1 MDNSEFSSFET
12 DCDILL
18 KSYAPTELSNK
29 KRKEIH
35 EFAVD
40 VIRRKLPGVNVFGVG
55 SSALKTYLPESDVDL
70 VLLTDDHETS
80 DNHGGVLQ
88 NILGSIFN
96 ALCEEISLKDEDE
109 SEYKTMTIRNIEL
122 VNGRKKVAHCVVNNV
137 GVDITVN
144 QVSSLA
150 TITFLEEVDRCIGC
164 DHLLKRSVLLI
175 KSWCLNESSKYC
187 GQAIIGA
194 KQGMLSAYAIT
205 VMVLSLFNQPIMSD
219 GTVALPF
226 THPFAVLRSFMQTYA
241 NFNWEGYVV
250 TTEGPVAIQ
259 NGNMGSGGSVGI
271 GGGSSSAVGTGHSP
285 CCNETLML
293 EPLIQKFKSFIAAPS
308 SSNTPLPTSNSN
320 SDLAS
325 VNTVAAASMA
335 HPLQRFYL
343 RACNIQDPI
352 DSHNNLGISVSRQN
366 LVLIDCAL
374 KGGLF
379 HLEYIITYCV
389 WRQNQVREH
398 ELFVRGHSGDE
409 RGGGRGRSPSERSR
423 RPSENAMSGR
433 RHKDDRGAAVAS
445 HADQVSRE

>member
-1 MDNSEFSSFET
+1 MDNHELSSFEL
-12 DCDILL
+12 DCDLLL
-18 KSYAPTELSNK
+18 KSFEPTDLSNK

-35 EFAVD
+35 EFTVD
-40 VIRRKLPGVNVFGVG
+40 VIRRKLPSVNVFGVG

-70 VLLTDDHETS
+70 VLLTDENDS
-80 DNHGGVLQ
+80 DGSDVLR

-96 ALCEEISLKDEDE
+96 ALCEEISLKDDNK
-109 SEYKTMTIRNIEL
+109 SSFKNMTIRNIEL

-150 TITFLEEVDRCIGC
+150 TITFLEEVDRFIGH

-187 GQAIIGA
+187 NQIIIGA
-194 KQGMLSAYAIT
+194 KHGMLSAYAIT

-219 GTVALPF
+219 GTVALAF

-259 NGNMGSGGSVGI
+259 SGTSGNQSNQPSTAIVSTLGGNIGGSGAM
-271 GGGSSSAVGTGHSP
+271 GGNVIIEGAIPQGNSNKEP
-285 CCNETLML
+285 LML
-293 EPLIQKFKSFIAAPS
+293 EPLIKQFKAYLG
-308 SSNTPLPTSNSN
+308 N
-320 SDLAS
+320 
-325 VNTVAAASMA
+325 AAAAAAAATATNAFANRGSNNSTQSGDYTS
-335 HPLQRFYL
+335 HGGHNGGIIPPPRFSL

-352 DSHNNLGISVSRQN
+352 DSQNNLGISVSRPN

-374 KGGLF
+374 KGGLY
-379 HLEYIITYCV
+379 HLDYIITYTL
-389 WRQNQVREH
+389 WRQNQV
-398 ELFVRGHSGDE
+398 LVY
-409 RGGGRGRSPSERSR
+409 
-423 RPSENAMSGR
+423 
-433 RHKDDRGAAVAS
+433 
-445 HADQVSRE
+445 

>member
-1 MDNSEFSSFET
+1 MSSFEV

-18 KSYAPTELSNK
+18 KSFAPTELSNK
-29 KRKEIH
+29 KRKDIH

-40 VIRRKLPGVNVFGVG
+40 VIRRKLPSINVFGVG

-70 VLLTDDHETS
+70 VLLTDDNDPESS
-80 DNHGGVLQ
+80 DVLR

-96 ALCEEISLKDEDE
+96 ALCEEISLKDDNK
-109 SEYKTMTIRNIEL
+109 SSYKGMTIRNIEL

-150 TITFLEEVDRCIGC
+150 TITFLEEVDRFIGH

-175 KSWCLNESSKYC
+175 KSWCLNESTKYC
-187 GQAIIGA
+187 NQTIIGA
-194 KQGMLSAYAIT
+194 KHGMLSAYAIT

-219 GTVALPF
+219 GTVALAF

-259 NGNMGSGGSVGI
+259 SGTSGNQSNPSNSSAIVSTLGGNIGGSGGM
-271 GGGSSSAVGTGHSP
+271 GGNVIIDGVVPQGNGNKEP
-285 CCNETLML
+285 LML
-293 EPLIQKFKSFIAAPS
+293 EPLIKQFKTYLGNAAVS
-308 SSNTPLPTSNSN
+308 
-320 SDLAS
+320 
-325 VNTVAAASMA
+325 AAAATATSAFANRGSNNSTQSGDNMSHGTHNGSMM
-335 HPLQRFYL
+335 PPPRFSL

-352 DSHNNLGISVSRQN
+352 DSQNNLGISVSRPN

-374 KGGLF
+374 KGGLY
-379 HLEYIITYCV
+379 HLEYIITYTL
-389 WRQNQVREH
+389 WRQNQVRKGVLVSVLIGALLVVFLDSI
-398 ELFVRGHSGDE
+398 LF
-409 RGGGRGRSPSERSR
+409 
-423 RPSENAMSGR
+423 
-433 RHKDDRGAAVAS
+433 AATCEGLRKTNL
-445 HADQVSRE
+445 HQ